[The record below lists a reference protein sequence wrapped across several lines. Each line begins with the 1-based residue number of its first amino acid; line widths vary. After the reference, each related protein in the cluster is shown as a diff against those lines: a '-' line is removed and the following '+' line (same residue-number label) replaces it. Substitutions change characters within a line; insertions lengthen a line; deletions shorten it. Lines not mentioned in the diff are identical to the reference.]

1 MEDNRRTLDYDN
13 LEHKKVAFL
22 IFPKVLYV
30 ISMKGYLPNDN
41 DGELSISVTTDIWS
55 HEAGADS
62 YIR

>member
-1 MEDNRRTLDYDN
+1 ML
-13 LEHKKVAFL
+13 LK
-22 IFPKVLYV
+22 
-30 ISMKGYLPNDN
+30 ISLKGYSPNDN